1 MEQRGLEVILESME
15 SKLSIVA
22 EGHSV
27 LNNKLDKV
35 VSDLKET
42 NEKMDYNTN
51 MLIARIDNF

>member
-1 MEQRGLEVILESME
+1 
-15 SKLSIVA
+15 
-22 EGHSV
+22 